1 MAKFEIIKNKNGA
14 VVNLK
19 RPKAKNSYR
28 VKLLNLA
35 DYAQAVWHVRDEKY
49 LELKLYG
56 FDSKGEAV
64 QFVAPFA
71 FETEEK
77 RNEVFADDVKLIDFA
92 NAVFVTQM
100 AQIDPELNTNNF
112 KNSQNGRK

>member
-1 MAKFEIIKNKNGA
+1 MKIVTDEDKAFIVFAPEKN
-14 VVNLK
+14 
-19 RPKAKNSYR
+19 YR

-35 DYAQAVWHVRDEKY
+35 DYAQAQWHVREDKY

-56 FDSKGEAV
+56 FDSKDEAV

-71 FETEEK
+71 FESEEK
-77 RNEVFADDVKLIDFA
+77 RNEIFQDDVKLTDFA

>member
-1 MAKFEIIKNKNGA
+1 MK
-14 VVNLK
+14 VVK
-19 RPKAKNSYR
+19 YDKSYR

-77 RNEVFADDVKLIDFA
+77 RNEVFADDVKLTDFA
-92 NAVFVTQM
+92 NAVFITQM
-100 AQIDPELNTNNF
+100 ATIDPDLNTNNF
-112 KNSQNGRK
+112 KTQDNGTRK

>member
-1 MAKFEIIKNKNGA
+1 MK
-14 VVNLK
+14 VVK
-19 RPKAKNSYR
+19 DEKSYR

-71 FETEEK
+71 FESEEK
-77 RNEVFADDVKLIDFA
+77 RNEIFQDDVKLTDFA

-100 AQIDPELNTNNF
+100 ATIDPELNINNF

>member
-1 MAKFEIIKNKNGA
+1 MEVVKDEIIQLPREK
-14 VVNLK
+14 
-19 RPKAKNSYR
+19 YR
-28 VKLLNLA
+28 RVRLLDLP

-77 RNEVFADDVKLIDFA
+77 RNEVFADDVKLTDFA

-100 AQIDPELNTNNF
+100 ATIDPDLNTNNF
-112 KNSQNGRK
+112 KNSENGTREQK

>member
-1 MAKFEIIKNKNGA
+1 MEVVTDKAFIVFAPEKN
-14 VVNLK
+14 
-19 RPKAKNSYR
+19 YR

-35 DYAQAVWHVRDEKY
+35 DFAQAVWHVRDEKY

-56 FDSKGEAV
+56 FDSKSEAV

-77 RNEVFADDVKLIDFA
+77 RNEVFADDVELTDFA
-92 NAVFVTQM
+92 KAVFVTQM
-100 AQIDPELNTNNF
+100 AQIDPELNTDNF
-112 KNSQNGRK
+112 KNSENGRK

>member
-1 MAKFEIIKNKNGA
+1 MK
-14 VVNLK
+14 VVRDEK
-19 RPKAKNSYR
+19 SYR

-77 RNEVFADDVKLIDFA
+77 RNEVFADDVKLTDFA

-112 KNSQNGRK
+112 KNSENGTRQ

>member
-1 MAKFEIIKNKNGA
+1 MEIVKDEK
-14 VVNLK
+14 
-19 RPKAKNSYR
+19 SYR

-56 FDSKGEAV
+56 FDSRGEAV

-71 FETEEK
+71 FESEDK
-77 RNEVFADDVKLIDFA
+77 RNEVFQDDVKLIDFA

-100 AQIDPELNTNNF
+100 ATIDPDLNTNNF
-112 KNSQNGRK
+112 KTQDNGTRQ

>member
-1 MAKFEIIKNKNGA
+1 MKVLKDEIIQLPREK
-14 VVNLK
+14 
-19 RPKAKNSYR
+19 YR
-28 VKLLNLA
+28 RVRLLDLPN
-35 DYAQAVWHVRDEKY
+35 YAQAVWHVRDEKY

-71 FETEEK
+71 FESEEK
-77 RNEVFADDVKLIDFA
+77 RNEVFQDDVKLTDFA

-112 KNSQNGRK
+112 KTQDNGTRQ

>member
-1 MAKFEIIKNKNGA
+1 MK
-14 VVNLK
+14 VVK
-19 RPKAKNSYR
+19 DDKSYR

-77 RNEVFADDVKLIDFA
+77 RNEVFQDDVKLTDFA

-100 AQIDPELNTNNF
+100 ATIDPDLNTNNF
-112 KNSQNGRK
+112 KNSQNGGK